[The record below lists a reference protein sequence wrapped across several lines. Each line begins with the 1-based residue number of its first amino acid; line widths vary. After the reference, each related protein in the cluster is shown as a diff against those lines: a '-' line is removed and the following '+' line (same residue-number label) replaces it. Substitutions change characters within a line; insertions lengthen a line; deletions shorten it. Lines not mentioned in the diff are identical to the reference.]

1 MRDAVE
7 DGRAR
12 GQVGRTAPRHV
23 LFLIDQ
29 ILALD
34 GGAEGTLLK
43 IVRALPRDRYRPSV
57 GTFRLDPQLAER
69 FPCPVHVFRLQR
81 TYDWNAIKSALHLR
95 HFIRSNRVTIVHT
108 FFETAD
114 LWGGLVAKLSGC
126 PLLISSRRDMGF
138 QRSAKHRLAYRIVGS
153 LFDQV
158 HTVSDAVRD
167 FAIQHDG
174 LDPGRVI
181 TLHNGVDMQKVAAV
195 DGAAELRLG
204 LGLENASHLIVDVG
218 WIRPVKGTDN
228 LIRAAAIVCREFPNA
243 VFLVI
248 GDHDEEPYFRDL
260 QALIASLRLSWNVRF
275 LGSRDDVFRVFKIC
289 DIFCHPSRSDGLSNA
304 LLEAMA
310 CGLPCVAAG
319 VGGNPE
325 AIEEGESGFL
335 VPIDDPA
342 ATAECVLRLLRDPDR
357 ARRMGERARCIA
369 ITRFSADL
377 MVKKL
382 LTLYEGL
389 LKTRDDL
396 GT

>member
-1 MRDAVE
+1 MRTAVAE
-7 DGRAR
+7 DERAR
-12 GQVGRTAPRHV
+12 SHVGPAAKHV

-34 GGAEGTLLK
+34 GGGEGTLLK
-43 IVRALPRDRYRPSV
+43 IVRALPRDRYQPSV
-57 GTFRLDPQLAER
+57 GTFRLDPRLPGQ

-81 TYDWNAIKSALHLR
+81 TYDWNAVRSALHLR
-95 HFIRSNRVTIVHT
+95 SFIRANRVTIVHT
-108 FFETAD
+108 FFETSD
-114 LWGGLVAKLSGC
+114 LWGGVVAKLSGC
-126 PLLISSRRDMGF
+126 PLLISSRRDMGI
-138 QRSAKHRLAYRIVGS
+138 QRSVKHRLAYRVVGP

-158 HTVSDAVRD
+158 QTVSEAVRD
-167 FAIQHDG
+167 CAIQHDG
-174 LDPGRVI
+174 LDPAKVI
-181 TLHNGVDMQKVAAV
+181 TLHNGVDMQKVAAA

-218 WIRPVKGTDN
+218 WIRPVKATDT
-228 LIRAAAIVCREFPNA
+228 LIRAAAIVCREFPSA
-243 VFLVI
+243 VFLII
-248 GDHDEEPYFRDL
+248 GDHDEELYFREL
-260 QALIASLRLSWNVRF
+260 QALIASLHLSRNVRF
-275 LGSRDDVFRVFKIC
+275 LGSRDDVFRVLKIC

-310 CGLPCVAAG
+310 CGLPCVATA

-325 AIEEGESGFL
+325 AIEEGKSGFL

-342 ATAECVLRLLRDPDR
+342 ATAECVLRLLRNPDG
-357 ARRMGERARCIA
+357 ARRMGEMARGIA
-369 ITRFSADL
+369 STRFSAEL

-389 LKTRDDL
+389 LNGRNL